1 MDRNYVPYVELTAEQ
16 KKAVNDVYELFYPE
30 QLVLIDANQLTP
42 NDRGGY
48 HVPMPMAKHD
58 GILGS
63 YYLNCATIRK
73 PVNRYGF

>member
-30 QLVLIDANQLTP
+30 QLVLIDANQLKP
-42 NDRGGY
+42 NERGGY
-48 HVPMPMAKHD
+48 YVPMPMAKHE
-58 GILGS
+58 GVLGN
-63 YYLNCATIRK
+63 YYLNCAIIRK